1 MGTEL
6 AKEEPTLKKMRA
18 AALRLQHKG
27 NVLSPGL
34 ARGEQVCVS
43 SRDSVAEKYGRKE
56 LFLIVTL
63 AKEPEVYSQTCGFAL
78 SK

>member
-6 AKEEPTLKKMRA
+6 PKEEPPPNEMRA

-27 NVLSPGL
+27 NVLSPGA

-43 SRDSVAEKYGRKE
+43 SRDSVAGKYGRKE
-56 LFLIVTL
+56 LFLIFTL
-63 AKEPEVYSQTCGFAL
+63 AKEPEVYSQTFDFAL